1 MQVECGTLCLSWGW
15 AGSGLV
21 CICDT
26 TVFACVIYH
35 IYLYATAHFLGFLC
49 SCSGNDE
56 EQTKKSFFLPSCLL
70 QVAKSGLRKVQG
82 VEPPTC
88 YPGQSDSVVPGPG
101 RHSSRGAFALQGD
114 GSLYLL
120 WLNMSTFKMTCSEWP
135 SLQNWYTLPGRTL
148 LVLVLVC

>member
-70 QVAKSGLRKVQG
+70 QVAKSGLQKVQG

-101 RHSSRGAFALQGD
+101 VWPGLEGTPPVGPLHCRGMGVFICFG
-114 GSLYLL
+114 
-120 WLNMSTFKMTCSEWP
+120 
-135 SLQNWYTLPGRTL
+135 
-148 LVLVLVC
+148 